1 MEDRGSGR
9 TFVPLQTDRMKTAL
23 LAFLL
28 LPLGLLAQSLRW
40 GPPMPLPEDALPAG
54 AVWCGNGFFVAVHP
68 FGRQAGA
75 VFEKYDAVEGKLLD
89 RFELT
94 LGKLAGLE
102 EVFAWRGKIYLLIA
116 RYRYNAL
123 AEQQYA
129 RVEQPDYSIPPD
141 SMSLWMQAFDPMAFR
156 PEGEPGCL
164 VPMHARPTLSHRAVL
179 AFSPDS
185 GRMACALLPDY
196 PHERF
201 PGTEWL
207 LDTPGDRFWYAV
219 ADDRGGVLRADSVR
233 LPVRRIGEKVLVRD
247 WAVDNRGEV
256 AVAAHISAREGDFR
270 PNEPYLHPT
279 LFFLGAG
286 DRKTRFC
293 EIPGEGY
300 LHNLRVRFDAEDRL
314 LCAGFF
320 SPTDYGRARGVFFLK
335 IDASRE
341 KTLQRRSIPFP
352 DSIMAEMIGRGRAKK
367 NGQLEWTD
375 LYHFEETADGGLLLA
390 AEAQQIVNGA
400 FRYGDLLVFGLKPN
414 GEWAWGKGFRRSL
427 TETGAAA
434 QYLSFALWGGATGR
448 LLMNLST
455 RTDGG
460 ASCTALSAKGALGT
474 VCQWK
479 HADADQFLLCP
490 ALSRRLP
497 DGTTLVL
504 ALKRNRKQFRWGFL
518 PPE

>member
-1 MEDRGSGR
+1 
-9 TFVPLQTDRMKTAL
+9 MKTAL